1 MGDVKEHLLGWL
13 HRAARLQLM
22 ACSCQR
28 PIPLQ
33 AKSPLRCQGCN
44 AWTIIFLYSSF
55 LLIQKN
61 AIVIN
66 EGGLVVSSLSPI
78 VTKSHPQVNNQ
89 LQVFG
94 ATNQVMSNIC
104 FSTTRNGF
112 FELQVDQDEEENGRS
127 RLQKFN

>member
-55 LLIQKN
+55 LLIQVVIVRIINQFTKMLELEAINEAAFVPVLNKSTFCIVTSQMSGNKGAMVQKN

-66 EGGLVVSSLSPI
+66 EGNEQHLFFY
-78 VTKSHPQVNNQ
+78 NQ
-89 LQVFG
+89 KRIF
-94 ATNQVMSNIC
+94 
-104 FSTTRNGF
+104 
-112 FELQVDQDEEENGRS
+112 
-127 RLQKFN
+127 